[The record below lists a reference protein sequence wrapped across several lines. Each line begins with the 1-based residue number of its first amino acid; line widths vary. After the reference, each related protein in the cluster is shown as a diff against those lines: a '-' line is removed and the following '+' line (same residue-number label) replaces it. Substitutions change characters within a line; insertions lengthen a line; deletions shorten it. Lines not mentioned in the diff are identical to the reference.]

1 MVIDEIINILHFN
14 PGCCIVLHIS
24 QQFSFVSEYLQ
35 EEEFLKVLAEMD
47 NVIVNPN
54 RLRTGFEDIIQC
66 HMSNFRF
73 AADIIDFEY
82 IVFASSNELYIRTGL
97 WDDIRNYE
105 YGPKT
110 DIVLSKDTQWIQGIH
125 VFEDNEFL
133 DTLRDRNIS
142 TIYCGQFEGSFMKR
156 EMMLRMCDDIESFYD
171 YRKMTVKYAREE
183 IFFHTF
189 LAAFYP
195 KAKVRDE
202 NTTYMDWEKDL
213 RVSVADVMNICRTQK
228 GKFSLKR
235 VQRNVNDEVRYFIRE
250 YIGCYGK
257 EENLFFKN
265 TGDVLSDSSLVAE
278 NRKNELKRD
287 IFFSW
292 IKVQQKGIKIADYL
306 LEQGWTDIS
315 IYGYGDIGKLLYKVV
330 SDNKDAKIECIIDK
344 ANADSDGKVKISEP
358 FPMLEKSKA
367 LIVTALNDKDLLKQL
382 KLKYS
387 IQIIEVYDLLK
398 DILESN

>member
-1 MVIDEIINILHFN
+1 M
-14 PGCCIVLHIS
+14 
-24 QQFSFVSEYLQ
+24 
-35 EEEFLKVLAEMD
+35 
-47 NVIVNPN
+47 
-54 RLRTGFEDIIQC
+54 
-66 HMSNFRF
+66 
-73 AADIIDFEY
+73 
-82 IVFASSNELYIRTGL
+82 
-97 WDDIRNYE
+97 
-105 YGPKT
+105 
-110 DIVLSKDTQWIQGIH
+110 
-125 VFEDNEFL
+125 
-133 DTLRDRNIS
+133 
-142 TIYCGQFEGSFMKR
+142 
-156 EMMLRMCDDIESFYD
+156 
-171 YRKMTVKYAREE
+171 
-183 IFFHTF
+183 
-189 LAAFYP
+189 
-195 KAKVRDE
+195 
-202 NTTYMDWEKDL
+202 
-213 RVSVADVMNICRTQK
+213 
-228 GKFSLKR
+228 
-235 VQRNVNDEVRYFIRE
+235 
-250 YIGCYGK
+250 
-257 EENLFFKN
+257 FFKN